1 VSPGRF
7 SLWTAGLE
15 CSTMLG
21 SKLLP
26 TILLAVVSLSARS
39 DTSDLQ
45 QHVRDRY
52 QGKTVLLRGFYSGD
66 RLRYNSS
73 GELTDH
79 ASSGDWTVD
88 GFVAVGEVRVSG
100 ARIVLRAMRQLVIVN
115 DRQFELRPK
124 EKREPGR
131 KSNKPVF
138 VEIETQV
145 GSNRSPAQV
154 DAAFSRIFLTETDD
168 FAEMVPEYWKSC
180 VSEGLRAKNASCRFS
195 PELSALPGLAGS
207 VVGSASTP
215 LSASSSMSVSE
226 PSGAGGKPEGWKPIP
241 RLGKGIKPPRAMYA
255 PEPEFSDPARVLR
268 YQGTLTLGVT
278 ANQEGFPTH
287 VPYSQPTW
295 LRPGRKGSGR
305 GGEVEISAGGKRRSA
320 GQCDDRRRDQFP
332 SVLILPPS

>member
-1 VSPGRF
+1 
-7 SLWTAGLE
+7 
-15 CSTMLG
+15 MLG

-26 TILLAVVSLSARS
+26 TILLAVVSLPAHS
-39 DTSDLQ
+39 DTRDLQ

-88 GFVAVGEVRVSG
+88 GFIAVGDLRVSR
-100 ARIVLRAMRQLVIVN
+100 ARIVLRAVRQLVIVN

-145 GSNRSPAQV
+145 GSNSSPAQV
-154 DAAFSRIFLTETDD
+154 DAAFSRIFLTEADD
-168 FAEMVPEYWKSC
+168 FTEMVPEYWKSC

-207 VVGSASTP
+207 MVDSAGP
-215 LSASSSMSVSE
+215 ALSASSSTSVSE
-226 PSGAGGKPEGWKPIP
+226 PSGAAASPKTGSPLLGWERVSSPPERSTRPNPSLAIP
-241 RLGKGIKPPRAMYA
+241 
-255 PEPEFSDPARVLR
+255 PE
-268 YQGTLTLGVT
+268 
-278 ANQEGFPTH
+278 
-287 VPYSQPTW
+287 
-295 LRPGRKGSGR
+295 
-305 GGEVEISAGGKRRSA
+305 
-320 GQCDDRRRDQFP
+320 C
-332 SVLILPPS
+332 